1 MGAKLVASLPLKS
14 TLSEEQ
20 KISLY
25 SAVDEALD
33 SATEDYTVTR
43 QVFKLQA
50 DIGHVKARRKTGG
63 RSTRTAAANV
73 SYIEISDDEDDEEDV
88 DDDESNDSEKVKEA
102 RRKTGGRS
110 TRTAAANV
118 SYIEI
123 SDDDEDE
130 EEEDEEVDDDESN
143 ESES

>member
-50 DIGHVKARRKTGG
+50 DIGHVKARRKTSG

-73 SYIEISDDEDDEEDV
+73 SYIEISDDEDEEDV

-130 EEEDEEVDDDESN
+130 EEEDEDVDDDESN
-143 ESES
+143 DSET